1 MGEYATV
8 KRQDSQFAIEK
19 ILGREVCGTC
29 MYGVDT
35 ITHGFVGSI
44 GCVAQLRKLGLCAGI
59 AEVGVSVY
67 CLLVIVI
74 IKGLAPIVL
83 KAFLGDGVGGIRYR
97 IDDEF
102 RIDSIFQRNRFSRLD
117 LFTKSC
123 VRSVSQPEKTR

>member
-1 MGEYATV
+1 M
-8 KRQDSQFAIEK
+8 
-19 ILGREVCGTC
+19 
-29 MYGVDT
+29 
-35 ITHGFVGSI
+35 
-44 GCVAQLRKLGLCAGI
+44 
-59 AEVGVSVY
+59 
-67 CLLVIVI
+67 IVI